1 MNVAVLHVGEEVQSA
16 GHGPVGACEEVG
28 VLLVHVV
35 VVPAFAAVVGGIGLL
50 HPVQL
55 APMGTAVV
63 APRAAKG
70 EIEVIRSVGRRGVH
84 AAQMVAH
91 EFFADQVPAYG
102 DSFAVAVRHEIALV
116 VGLVGQMV
124 GEEVFEELGV
134 VLVLLVVAVTVG
146 VEGRG
151 VQRPSVAQAL
161 AEDQLVVD
169 LQVVVGLVVVEVHLL
184 PLAVLAVPDAVG
196 VGVRGG
202 VHAAA
207 VVTAAVE
214 THLVAR
220 GAVVAEVGLG
230 LAAER
235 NQLEHRVAVV
245 IAALEHVGGEG
256 GPSAADVAV
265 RGEARQACVHRPMAA
280 HQPRRDVHGLFVGV
294 VRSVRE
300 RDVAAELGF
309 ERGRGHIDRAAEG
322 ARAVGRDA
330 RAALDLHRADRRN
343 QVGGVVP
350 VHRVRVGVVHRD
362 AVDGDVEPRGVGSA
376 QAHRRAAD
384 ADARFVG
391 GDHRGS
397 QRQHRRNVESVAVAG
412 DHFVRKVGIGDR
424 RAARCA
430 RGGHLD
436 LLQAVHAH
444 GVFGPGRAGGC
455 RDRFACL
462 CRGNGSCRDKR
473 RGSCRVCG
481 GCGVRYA
488 CGEGDGSRSF
498 GRSGNYGVCRILGAR
513 RVCGDAERDG
523 RDGK

>member
-1 MNVAVLHVGEEVQSA
+1 
-16 GHGPVGACEEVG
+16 
-28 VLLVHVV
+28 
-35 VVPAFAAVVGGIGLL
+35 
-50 HPVQL
+50 
-55 APMGTAVV
+55 
-63 APRAAKG
+63 
-70 EIEVIRSVGRRGVH
+70 
-84 AAQMVAH
+84 
-91 EFFADQVPAYG
+91 
-102 DSFAVAVRHEIALV
+102 
-116 VGLVGQMV
+116 
-124 GEEVFEELGV
+124 
-134 VLVLLVVAVTVG
+134 
-146 VEGRG
+146 
-151 VQRPSVAQAL
+151 
-161 AEDQLVVD
+161 
-169 LQVVVGLVVVEVHLL
+169 
-184 PLAVLAVPDAVG
+184 
-196 VGVRGG
+196 
-202 VHAAA
+202 
-207 VVTAAVE
+207 
-214 THLVAR
+214 
-220 GAVVAEVGLG
+220 
-230 LAAER
+230 
-235 NQLEHRVAVV
+235 
-245 IAALEHVGGEG
+245 
-256 GPSAADVAV
+256 
-265 RGEARQACVHRPMAA
+265 MAA

-330 RAALDLHRADRRN
+330 RAALDLHRADRRDE
-343 QVGGVVP
+343 VGGVVP

-444 GVFGPGRAGGC
+444 GVFGPGRPGGC
-455 RDRFACL
+455 HDRFACL

-498 GRSGNYGVCRILGAR
+498 GAR